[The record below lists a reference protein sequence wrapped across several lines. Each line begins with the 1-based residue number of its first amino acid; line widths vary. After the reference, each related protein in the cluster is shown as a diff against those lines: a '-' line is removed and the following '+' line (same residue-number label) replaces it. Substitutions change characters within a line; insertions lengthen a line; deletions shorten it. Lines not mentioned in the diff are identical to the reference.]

1 MMGLFHTDERL
12 PVTDYSRMPRMK
24 WPLVVAAFGFVV
36 AIPAWADEVAERP
49 ELILYPAYKAQLQ
62 LAEAT
67 VGGGNSAAVA
77 TTESDRAFN
86 EYRPPIF
93 FSANK
98 LHQYLGIGSITLAT
112 LALLAPKDDDG
123 GHGAFGAGAAAL
135 GAGAVV
141 TGLLVH
147 GEDVGFSQGL
157 TDPDNL
163 HAIFGTLGAA
173 GFIAAAAEG
182 GEKEEDGED
191 GGDGDGSSTH
201 AALGIAGYA
210 SMLIGIRIAW

>member
-1 MMGLFHTDERL
+1 
-12 PVTDYSRMPRMK
+12 MK
-24 WPLVVAAFGFVV
+24 WSLLVAACLFVV
-36 AIPAWADEVAERP
+36 APAQADEGTERV
-49 ELILYPAYKAQLQ
+49 ELVLYPAYKAQLQ
-62 LAEAT
+62 LAEA
-67 VGGGNSAAVA
+67 AVA
-77 TTESDRAFN
+77 GGSTTAVADAESERAFN
-86 EYRPPIF
+86 EHRPPLF

-147 GEDVGFSQGL
+147 GDDVGFSKGI

-163 HAIFGTLGAA
+163 HALFGTLGAA

-182 GEKEEDGED
+182 GEKDEDDED
-191 GGDGDGSSTH
+191 GGGDGSSTH
-201 AALGIAGYA
+201 ATLGIAGYA

>member
-1 MMGLFHTDERL
+1 
-12 PVTDYSRMPRMK
+12 MK
-24 WPLVVAAFGFVV
+24 WSLVVAAFGFVV
-36 AIPAWADEVAERP
+36 AIPAWADEIAERQ
-49 ELILYPAYKAQLQ
+49 ELVLYPAYKAQLQ

-67 VGGGNSAAVA
+67 VGGGNTAAVA

-86 EYRPPIF
+86 EYRPPIL

-112 LALLAPKDDDG
+112 LALLAPKDDDS

-135 GAGAVV
+135 GGAAVIS
-141 TGLLVH
+141 GLIVH
-147 GEDVGFSQGL
+147 GEDVGFSKGI

-182 GEKEEDGED
+182 GEKDEDDED
-191 GGDGDGSSTH
+191 GGGGGDGNSTH
-201 AALGIAGYA
+201 ATLGIAGYA

>member
-1 MMGLFHTDERL
+1 
-12 PVTDYSRMPRMK
+12 MK
-24 WPLVVAAFGFVV
+24 WLLATVWCFALAS
-36 AIPAWADEVAERP
+36 PARADELAEQQ
-49 ELILYPAYKAQLQ
+49 ELTLYPDYKAQLQ
-62 LAEAT
+62 LAEAAT
-67 VGGGNSAAVA
+67 GEGGSASAKNA
-77 TTESDRAFN
+77 ESERAFN
-86 EYRPPIF
+86 EYRPPRF

-112 LALLAPKDDDG
+112 LALLAPKDDDS

-135 GAGAVV
+135 GGAAVV

-147 GEDVGFSQGL
+147 GEDVGFSKGIS
-157 TDPDNL
+157 DPDNL

-182 GEKEEDGED
+182 GEKDEDDED
-191 GGDGDGSSTH
+191 GGGSDGNKNH
-201 AALGIAGYA
+201 ATFGIIGYT